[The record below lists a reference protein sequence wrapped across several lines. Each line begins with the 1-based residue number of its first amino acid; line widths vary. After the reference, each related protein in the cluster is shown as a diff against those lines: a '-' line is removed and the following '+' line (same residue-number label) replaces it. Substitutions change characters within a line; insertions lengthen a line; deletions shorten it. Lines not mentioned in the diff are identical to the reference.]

1 MENTIREAAA
11 WVNERRGTGWREQHL
26 ENALAAE
33 LRTHGLVVVQ
43 QPTVHATLV
52 LSSGLEI
59 QVGTLRP
66 DLLVRT
72 PADFSGPVDLEQCYV
87 ELKTVAQGRG
97 TSVSRAHMDQAQG
110 YATQTGVP
118 CVAVI
123 FYADRTVTTYTAES
137 VDVQMADGF

>member
-1 MENTIREAAA
+1 MEETIRDAAA

-33 LRTHGLVVVQ
+33 LRTRGLVVVQ
-43 QPTVHATLV
+43 QPTVHATIV
-52 LSSGLEI
+52 LSTGLEI

-72 PADFSGPVDLEQCYV
+72 SAGNPNVGNFEQYYV

-110 YATQTGVP
+110 YAAQTGVP
-118 CVAVI
+118 CIAVI
-123 FYADRTVTTYTAES
+123 FYADRTVTTYTTAPA
-137 VDVQMADGF
+137 DVQMADGF